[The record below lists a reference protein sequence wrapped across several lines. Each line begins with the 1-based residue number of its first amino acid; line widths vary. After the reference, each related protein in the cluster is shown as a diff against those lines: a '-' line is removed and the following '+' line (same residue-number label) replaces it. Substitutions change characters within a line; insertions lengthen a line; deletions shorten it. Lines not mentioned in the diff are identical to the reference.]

1 MIHQNLSFG
10 DYFKIFHLAKF
21 LAISIDTFLIV
32 SFIMTILGF
41 EESWLMWQFKNLCSI
56 IFFAGVGTID
66 LSVIVMNI
74 CFSILSLYI
83 YVKVRKNKKIL
94 IGITGPGCV
103 GKSVV
108 LNSQEVQDLL
118 DKYEFKLMD
127 EREYLNEN
135 DEPNENNDYLNALK
149 NKNNFFRSQKL
160 FFTNQA
166 KFIEEA
172 QLIDS
177 NVFFDRYM
185 SDSFLYGDVLCREN
199 IFTQEEKNKWHKL
212 RKKYQYFL
220 SVKPKLDLLII
231 FMAPLE
237 RINEWRLKKSAKDIR
252 RKLEQDNYDLYQKY
266 YQEYLTNSDWKNI
279 AKKSAKKIVW
289 INNDSDI
296 DSVKMKLINEIKC
309 VLAVKK

>member
-1 MIHQNLSFG
+1 M
-10 DYFKIFHLAKF
+10 AKF
-21 LAISIDTFLIV
+21 LAISINAFLII
-32 SFIMTILGF
+32 SFIMMILGF

-56 IFFAGVGTID
+56 IFFAGVGTTNI
-66 LSVIVMNI
+66 SVIVMNI

-94 IGITGPGCV
+94 IAITGPGCV

-118 DKYEFKLMD
+118 NRYEFKLMD

-135 DEPNENNDYLNALK
+135 DELNKNNDYLNALK
-149 NKNNFFRSQKL
+149 NKNNFFKSQKL

-172 QLIDS
+172 QLIES

-185 SDSFLYGDVLCREN
+185 SDSFLYGDVLYREN
-199 IFTQEEKNKWHKL
+199 IFNQDEKNKWYKL
-212 RKKYQYFL
+212 RKRYKYFL

-231 FMAPLE
+231 FTAPLE
-237 RINEWRLKKSAKDIR
+237 KINEWRLKSSVKDIR
-252 RKLEQDNYDLYQKY
+252 RKLEQDNFDLYQKY
-266 YQEYLTNSDWKNI
+266 YQEYFTDSDWKNI

-289 INNDSDI
+289 INNNSDI
-296 DSVKMKLINEIKC
+296 DTVKTKLIKEIKS
-309 VLAVKK
+309 VLEVKK